1 MSIGSDF
8 LRDNLE
14 NQNFLK
20 EEEEREKELS
30 EVFEIE
36 EYKEANLSP
45 F

>member
-20 EEEEREKELS
+20 EEERENELS

-36 EYKEANLSP
+36 EYKEAN
-45 F
+45 